1 MTRNENHGG
10 DIELSFTHL
19 VLSRRQ
25 ILPQGCVCR
34 RDLAIRG
41 PCWPQKTEIYALTLP
56 VN

>member
-10 DIELSFTHL
+10 VIELSFTHL

-25 ILPQGCVCR
+25 ILPQGCVCQ